1 MDTPASPSAAVG
13 RMIAA
18 YKLLLAQAAEQ
29 LGARP
34 ETWGQ
39 GEAISREDEERRL
52 AGEGTYRL
60 SPVPYPGLRSF
71 EPNEG
76 EFFFGRDRA
85 VADVQSRLARQ
96 RIVVVLGGSGSGKSS
111 LLRAGLL
118 PYLNTKRRIPGRE
131 GCWYHIEFRPRRDP
145 MRELADAL
153 ADQWLLPFVYLDIPD
168 LNKTL
173 GVPRDAPKE
182 NARSKL
188 RGKIREVFD
197 EARTKGRKAVLDA
210 LLDIANTQLDEYDRL
225 ATEGLRVP
233 GPSLL
238 LLLDQFEEV
247 FRPEVPGDAR
257 ESLLNL
263 IVDLHTYLKG
273 ETHKGG
279 LFLAVTMRSEE
290 LHRCTE
296 HRGLSEVINSSLY
309 LLELLDPADPL
320 DAADLRRAIVQPARY
335 VLDDWGLEYDRSH
348 PDAPFAPG
356 MPGWLLAG
364 ARRLSRELE
373 HRPDQLPLL
382 QHAVQASWH
391 AAIRRWSA
399 VVPPESRL
407 EIKREDLPGQPDGGG
422 NVPDLGS
429 CLRERV
435 NKAAERAAKRFA
447 DVGGTTPANG
457 GVALRAAFRALARRD
472 DRGTWARRFGRPQ
485 EMKAFMAADPGLRQI
500 TEEAGWEALRQA
512 LHVFLLRG
520 YLTGGDGRPYDISHE
535 ALIRNWPKFQEW
547 LRDLDEVAFAL
558 GRILTEVE
566 PATFKEA
573 DDATKSQLIHPDV
586 ASKVA
591 AVGGNG
597 WLPEVWGEEQIAP
610 TLIKPLMRDRWG
622 EKDEALHKVIALS
635 SEADHARQR
644 VKTASIRSW
653 WTRAALI
660 FGMVVALSTLTVV
673 EVRYF
678 SEKVRT
684 AELQVRG
691 AAGRLPLIT
700 QTLADLRRQED
711 SLGTVDEKFK
721 SEAELASQTSK
732 DRHADIEAQS
742 RRLENRRSVLQARI
756 KDLEEG
762 RGKIISELDK
772 YNKELWN
779 SKSASA
785 KEQVFASVSSTLTQ
799 NKTLTSAGKL
809 RVAIYALS
817 AIPENEKRLNEA
829 LRNAIV
835 EYVRTSFTVNG
846 QIWGVAFDPVNRYR
860 AAIGDDQG
868 VVRIFDP
875 VANVSLPRELTAASG
890 EIVNGLAF
898 SPDGKFLAAAYRTHG
913 AVVWDLGTGTQ
924 RCSLG
929 FDRASGSDAPRI
941 YNVAFAPDGKTL
953 AVASSDHTARL
964 WDLSD
969 PSRCPQLPQVF
980 HHDDE
985 VFGVAFSS
993 DGRMLATASGDGS
1006 FAVWKLGLPLESPQR
1021 FKTGKAV
1028 FSVSFSHTDP
1038 ELIAASGDDGQYGVW
1053 DIQKGEKS
1061 TKEMPALTGQLG
1073 QIALSP
1079 DGQLVATA
1087 GADGTAIVA
1096 EVGTG
1101 RLRKRLTG
1109 NQPFFG
1115 LAFSPDSEYL
1125 LIGTLDGTVRLWK
1138 TGGDKGVVP
1147 EDREEL
1153 LPAGVKRV
1161 IDMTLT
1167 IEECQTLRN
1176 MQIPILA
1183 VAERDWSEAERNSV
1197 CAIPAL
1203 VAY

>member
-1 MDTPASPSAAVG
+1 MDTPAGPSAAVG

-18 YKLLLAQAAEQ
+18 YKLMLAKAAEQ

-60 SPVPYPGLRSF
+60 SPFPYPGLRSF

-76 EFFFGRDRA
+76 EVFFGRDRA
-85 VADVQSRLARQ
+85 VAEVQSRLARQ

-131 GCWYHIEFRPRRDP
+131 GSWYHIEFRPRRDP

-153 ADQWLLPFVYLDIPD
+153 ADQWLLPLVDLDLPD

-173 GVPRDAPKE
+173 GVPQGEKE
-182 NARSKL
+182 KLRLKL
-188 RGKIREVFD
+188 RGKMREVFD
-197 EARTKGRKAVLDA
+197 EARTKGREAVLDA

-225 ATEGLRVP
+225 ATQGLRVP

-247 FRPEVPGDAR
+247 FRPEVPEDAR

-263 IVDLHTYLKG
+263 IVDLHAYLRD
-273 ETHKGG
+273 EPNKGG

-309 LLELLDPADPL
+309 LLELLDPADPS
-320 DAADLRRAIVQPARY
+320 DAADLHRAIVLPARY
-335 VLDDWGLEYDRSH
+335 LLDDWGLEYDRSH

-356 MPGWLLAG
+356 MPDWLLAG
-364 ARRLSRELE
+364 AKCLSKELE

-399 VVPPESRL
+399 IVSPEPRL
-407 EIKREDLPGQPDGGG
+407 EIRREDLPGQPDGNG
-422 NVPDLGS
+422 NAPDLGS

-447 DVGGTTPANG
+447 DVGGTTAANG
-457 GVALRAAFRALARRD
+457 EVALRAAFRTLARRD

-485 EMKAFMAADPGLRQI
+485 EMKAFMAADPSLRQI
-500 TEEAGWEALRQA
+500 TEEARWEALRHA

-547 LRDLDEVAFAL
+547 LRDLDEVAHAL

-566 PATFKEA
+566 PVTFKEA
-573 DDATKSQLIHPDV
+573 DDATKSQLILPDV
-586 ASKVA
+586 ASKAA
-591 AVGGNG
+591 AVGEHG
-597 WLPEVWGEEQIAP
+597 WLPEEWGEEQIAP
-610 TLIKPLMRDRWG
+610 TLIKPLMHDRWG
-622 EKDEALHKVIALS
+622 EKDAALHKVITLS
-635 SEADHARQR
+635 SEADRARQR
-644 VKTASIRSW
+644 VKTASIRGW

-660 FGMVVALSTLTVV
+660 SGIVVALGTLTFV
-673 EVRYF
+673 EVRF
-678 SEKVRT
+678 FAEKARS
-684 AELQVRG
+684 AELRVRG
-691 AAGRLPLIT
+691 AAGRLPQIT
-700 QTLADLRRQED
+700 QRIGDLRTQAD
-711 SLGTVDEKFK
+711 SLETIDDKFK
-721 SEAELASQTSK
+721 SEAERASRTSK
-732 DRHADIEAQS
+732 NRHADIEAQL
-742 RRLENRRSVLQARI
+742 RRLETRQSALHERI
-756 KDLEEG
+756 KVLEED
-762 RGKIISELDK
+762 RKKIISEIDK

-779 SKSASA
+779 RKSTSE
-785 KEQVFASVSSTLTQ
+785 KEQVFANVLSIFTQ

-817 AIPENEKRLNEA
+817 AIPEHEERLNEA

-835 EYVRTSFTVNG
+835 EYDHISFKISD
-846 QIWGVAFDPVNRYR
+846 QIWGVAFDPAHRYR

-868 VVRIFDP
+868 VVRLFNPTVENDF
-875 VANVSLPRELTAASG
+875 NPREQLTAAS
-890 EIVNGLAF
+890 EVVNGLAF

-913 AVVWDLGTGTQ
+913 AVVWDLGTRTQ

-929 FDRASGSDAPRI
+929 LRMDGQQVPDSASAIDAPRF
-941 YNVAFAPDGKTL
+941 YNVAFSPDGKTL

-969 PSRCPQLPQVF
+969 PSNSRCPQLPQVF

-1006 FAVWKLGLPLESPQR
+1006 FAVWKSGLPLEPPIDLILVRQ
-1021 FKTGKAV
+1021 
-1028 FSVSFSHTDP
+1028 SFQLRSATPTQNSSRHQVKMEST
-1038 ELIAASGDDGQYGVW
+1038 ASG
-1053 DIQKGEKS
+1053 IFKGEKS
-1061 TKEMPALTGQLG
+1061 RQ
-1073 QIALSP
+1073 
-1079 DGQLVATA
+1079 
-1087 GADGTAIVA
+1087 
-1096 EVGTG
+1096 
-1101 RLRKRLTG
+1101 RK
-1109 NQPFFG
+1109 
-1115 LAFSPDSEYL
+1115 
-1125 LIGTLDGTVRLWK
+1125 
-1138 TGGDKGVVP
+1138 
-1147 EDREEL
+1147 
-1153 LPAGVKRV
+1153 
-1161 IDMTLT
+1161 
-1167 IEECQTLRN
+1167 CQ
-1176 MQIPILA
+1176 
-1183 VAERDWSEAERNSV
+1183 S
-1197 CAIPAL
+1197 
-1203 VAY
+1203 